1 MTTKERIQL
10 LQSTPFF
17 GATNEKSVALLLSL
31 SETVSISAGEYFFHQ
46 GDQGDSLYLLEKGSA
61 SIFKTYEGQD
71 YILRTVTN
79 GDCFGEMTLIDFTP
93 RSATVRAESDCTA
106 IEISSAALHSL
117 YQQDC
122 EQFLIIQMNITRE
135 VSRRLRGADER
146 WFQLKVEDNGRHSNE
161 HNLDHA
167 TTLEPDR

>member
-1 MTTKERIQL
+1 MTAEDRIQL

-17 GATNEKSVALLLSL
+17 GATNESSVALLLSL
-31 SETVSISAGEYFFHQ
+31 SRTTHIPAGEYFFHQ
-46 GDQGDSLYLLEKGSA
+46 DDKGDSLFLLEKGSA
-61 SIFKTYEGQD
+61 EIFKTFDGVD
-71 YILRTVTN
+71 YVLRTVKN

-122 EQFLIIQMNITRE
+122 EQFLIVQMNISRE
-135 VSRRLRGADER
+135 VSRRLRASDER
-146 WFQLKVEDNGRHSNE
+146 WFRSQAG
-161 HNLDHA
+161 HNDAL
-167 TTLEPDR
+167 TG